1 MITLTW
7 YNIVAI
13 MVGILL
19 AFCFESCSHD
29 KGMLAGLR
37 PMLVIFVA
45 IAFYTFWGGI
55 FWW

>member
-1 MITLTW
+1 MIILEW

-37 PMLVIFVA
+37 PMLVLFVA
-45 IAFYTFWGGI
+45 IAFYAFWGGI